1 MDVRQSAR
9 RLALGLVNQRFRA
22 PTWLGLVAFAAV
34 FIRIVTAPGLIGL
47 LGAGLAL
54 VMLAI
59 AVIDF
64 RSFTIPNTLNAVGF
78 GLAIA
83 HATAQQPDD
92 MLTAVV
98 MAALRGIAFALV
110 LLAIRIVYARLRG
123 RPGLGLGDVKL
134 AAVAGG
140 WLDWA
145 LMPIALE
152 LAAFAALSWY
162 LTRNLYFVARSR
174 QSTECRLV
182 CFWRLRFGFAGFFKR
197 SGRSYSQSAPKLN

>member
-1 MDVRQSAR
+1 MFRSTMDVRQSAR
-9 RLALGLVNQRFRA
+9 RLALGLVNQCSRT
-22 PTWLGLVAFAAV
+22 PSWLGLVAFAAV
-34 FIRIVTAPGLIGL
+34 FISIVTAPGLIGL

-64 RSFTIPNTLNAVGF
+64 RSFTIPNTLNVVGF

-162 LTRNLYFVARSR
+162 LTRQFI
-174 QSTECRLV
+174 
-182 CFWRLRFGFAGFFKR
+182 F
-197 SGRSYSQSAPKLN
+197 GRSISAVDRVPFGLFLAPAIWICWVLQTMWPELF